1 LTIPL
6 PLALLFALQA
16 APDAPATET
25 KPANIYA
32 AVEGDWVV
40 DLSVKEDEP
49 YTQPMKITV
58 GSDKVVSG
66 EFYNSNIDTGRAGG
80 NQGRICISFQTS
92 DGMGPYY
99 HAACLVDGAMIGQSW
114 AEHRKF
120 VLPWTARRTPAK

>member
-1 LTIPL
+1 MTTSLT
-6 PLALLFALQA
+6 LALLLALQA
-16 APDAPATET
+16 VPDAPAPET
-25 KPANIYA
+25 KPAKIYA

-49 YTQPMKITV
+49 YTQPMKIAV

-66 EFYNSNIDTGRAGG
+66 EFYNSNIDKGRAGR

-120 VLPWTARRTPAK
+120 ILPWTARRIPAK